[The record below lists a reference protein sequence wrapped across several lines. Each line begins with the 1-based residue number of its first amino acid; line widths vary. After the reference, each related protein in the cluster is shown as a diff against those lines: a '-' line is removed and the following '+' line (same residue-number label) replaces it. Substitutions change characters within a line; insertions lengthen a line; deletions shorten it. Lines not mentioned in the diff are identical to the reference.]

1 MQTQCPLPPL
11 SDAATGHSLCR
22 KEYRKI
28 ELTKGVFWL
37 LLKFLPEVLVDILQ
51 QMIDVVYGTKV
62 YLPETK
68 IVLGIVLGLA
78 LLIYLKGPLGGL
90 VTSVLVTVL
99 VGQSYFSQGDIN
111 QLSTERVVAGV
122 ILGLILFFTNLYFL
136 VRTIADWKD

>member
-1 MQTQCPLPPL
+1 
-11 SDAATGHSLCR
+11 
-22 KEYRKI
+22 
-28 ELTKGVFWL
+28 
-37 LLKFLPEVLVDILQ
+37 VDILQ